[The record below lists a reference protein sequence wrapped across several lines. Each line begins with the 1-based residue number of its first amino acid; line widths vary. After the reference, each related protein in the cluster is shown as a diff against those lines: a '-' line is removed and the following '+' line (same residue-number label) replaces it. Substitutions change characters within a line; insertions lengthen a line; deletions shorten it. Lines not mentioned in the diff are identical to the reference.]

1 MAIKMDNGV
10 ALNSK
15 TIKSIL
21 LNIFENKPTFPIED
35 KDILIE
41 ALGGKDRMYYINE
54 EVGELPVSTLAEK
67 SFKNKE
73 NIQEPSQIIDS
84 IIGDS
89 FVNIVTKSKLL
100 EKISKLKYPI
110 ESKDKLTSKIK
121 DLILFGIPVELVAKK
136 LDYPINKPE
145 QIINHLKLLDKKL
158 LEANLQ
164 QIYDLSQFELPVVKK
179 GPPSKG
185 PVVETKTVEKV
196 PAGKIEPP
204 VLSEELSLKEKIK
217 RIIELGKN
225 AYREKEY
232 ERAILIYDEGLALDA
247 DNTELRFLKKTVQ
260 AKIKDL
266 ETGQEDETT
275 VEESKTEPTSE
286 PSKPPPETQPPTP
299 EAKPTEMPGVESSEK
314 EAVFDKSSI
323 DKAPEIELV
332 GNEAKIEELEKK
344 LQEKV
349 KVLKDLA
356 KPMKDIPED
365 ACKSCEGTGECYWC
379 KGNGKCNTCSGT
391 GKTEAGEPCTGCHGS
406 GDCHSCQGTGK
417 CRWCSGSGKKEDDQ
431 E

>member
-1 MAIKMDNGV
+1 MDNGV

-41 ALGGKDRMYYINE
+41 ALGGKDQMYYINE
-54 EVGELPVSTLAEK
+54 EVGELPVSILADK

-73 NIQEPSQIIDS
+73 NIQEPGQIIDA

-89 FVNIVTKSKLL
+89 FVNIITKSKLL

-110 ESKDKLTSKIK
+110 ESKDKLTSKIQ
-121 DLILFGIPVELVAKK
+121 DLLLFGIPVDLIATK

-145 QIINHLKLLDKKL
+145 QIINRLKLLDKKL

-164 QIYDLSQFELPVVKK
+164 QIYDLSQFELRTVKK

-196 PAGKIEPP
+196 PGVEISGPK
-204 VLSEELSLKEKIK
+204 VSEERSLKEKIK
-217 RIIELGKN
+217 QIIELGKN
-225 AYREKEY
+225 AYRAEEY
-232 ERAILIYDEGLALDA
+232 ERAIQIYDEGLALDE

-266 ETGQEDETT
+266 ATHQEAETG
-275 VEESKTEPTSE
+275 VEEPKTEPTIE
-286 PSKPPPETQPPTP
+286 PSELLETQPPTP
-299 EAKPTEMPGVESSEK
+299 EAKPTEMPGVEASEK
-314 EAVFDKSSI
+314 DTVFDKSSI
-323 DKAPEIELV
+323 DKAPEINLV
-332 GNEAKIEELEKK
+332 GNEAKIEEMEKK

-356 KPMKDIPED
+356 KPMKEIPED

-379 KGNGKCNTCSGT
+379 KGNGRCNTCSGT
-391 GKTEAGEPCTGCHGS
+391 GKSEAGEQCTGCHGS

-417 CRWCSGSGKKEDDQ
+417 CRWCSGSGKKEADK